1 MQYIWSKFQF
11 TSFNFFCSVIM
22 PTCLSKITQ
31 IFFPFQDVN
40 PLPENT
46 FLFCLQSFQSILLF
60 VNNKAKGRISKGD
73 KKTKHA
79 KFPEKRSIL
88 TPWYVHLCLYVCLS
102 GGKKCSVFF
111 GKFDVPCFLVR
122 SVLRV
127 AFLPCYRRLPTYRV
141 PLSLHQSPIFL

>member
-46 FLFCLQSFQSILLF
+46 LLFCLQSFHSILLF

-79 KFPEKRSIL
+79 KFSEKRSIL
-88 TPWYVHLCLYVCLS
+88 TPRYVHLCLYVCLS

-111 GKFDVPCFLVR
+111 GNLTYLVFL
-122 SVLRV
+122 
-127 AFLPCYRRLPTYRV
+127 FTPFWELPFYHVTDDFQHTGYL
-141 PLSLHQSPIFL
+141 